1 MSHCKKILDKYT
13 RFHGCQPLLSS
24 RKVPGVSQ
32 LYVQCAYEYDSEKKK
47 RERDCTIY
55 RQPLGWNSK
64 ALCRVK
70 EDSLQ
75 RRTLYHSIYMTF
87 PEDRK
92 KKSDVEQIS
101 A

>member
-1 MSHCKKILDKYT
+1 MAASHYYHPGKCLVYPNSMSSVRMNMTQK
-13 RFHGCQPLLSS
+13 
-24 RKVPGVSQ
+24 
-32 LYVQCAYEYDSEKKK
+32 KKK

-64 ALCRVK
+64 TLCRVK

-92 KKSDVEQIS
+92 KKKSDVEQIS